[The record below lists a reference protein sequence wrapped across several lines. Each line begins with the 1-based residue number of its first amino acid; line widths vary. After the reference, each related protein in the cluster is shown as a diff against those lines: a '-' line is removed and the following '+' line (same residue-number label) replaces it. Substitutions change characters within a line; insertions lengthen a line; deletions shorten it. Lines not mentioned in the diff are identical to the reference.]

1 MNDLALLLRRS
12 VVERMENLKST
23 TIRGSLDSMSY
34 LNNCGQYAGL
44 EWVLDEI
51 DQLLKRH
58 PEGVSDLEDFD
69 DDVNTK

>member
-12 VVERMENLKST
+12 VTERMENLKT
-23 TIRGSLDSMSY
+23 TVIRGSLDSMTY
-34 LNNCGQYAGL
+34 LNTCGQYAGL

-51 DQLLKRH
+51 DQLIKKH
-58 PEGVSDLEDFD
+58 PGGVSDLEEFD